1 MRTHREPSLCP
12 PAAPG
17 LQPFSH
23 AAGCL
28 GTKLPQKAFGQ
39 PQPWCSSSRFLDA
52 PRLTSPLLRT
62 QLVASSTAP
71 HSLLPHTALGQ
82 IPLCL
87 PGPCWPPL
95 PYSTSKE
102 GTDQPP
108 STNPAPLCSY
118 SRKHSLGRQTW
129 RVVEEVDNAL
139 LGCVEEGSGHRVVLS
154 ISTEKLRRG
163 RKKNELEVAD
173 MGCPGAA
180 RTAGLWLAE
189 EPRADL
195 GTWGTPAELRAGHRV
210 REENGM
216 KSERGRCFSRISGL
230 AASHVSVQPKRKVP
244 KP

>member
-1 MRTHREPSLCP
+1 MLLGASAPSSPKRLLASLSRGAAAAGFWMHPGSHCP
-12 PAAPG
+12 SCARSWSPAA
-17 LQPFSH
+17 QP
-23 AAGCL
+23 L
-28 GTKLPQKAFGQ
+28 
-39 PQPWCSSSRFLDA
+39 
-52 PRLTSPLLRT
+52 
-62 QLVASSTAP
+62 
-71 HSLLPHTALGQ
+71 TALGQ

-163 RKKNELEVAD
+163 RKKNELKVAD